1 MNHFK
6 NIIKAHLDSR
16 AATDALFA
24 KSYQKESKNID
35 ECCNYIISEVEKTNR
50 QGFADEEIFNFAI
63 HYYDEDEIKDVEK
76 APGCKI
82 VVNTKLSAPTTPII
96 NAKTNSKPNSKPN
109 KKELIEEFEKRQLS
123 LF

>member
-1 MNHFK
+1 MDHFK
-6 NIIKAHLDSR
+6 KAIKDYLDNR
-16 AATDALFA
+16 AKEDVLFA
-24 KSYQKESKNID
+24 KSYAKENKNID

-50 QGFADEEIFNFAI
+50 QGFAEEEIFNFAI

-96 NAKTNSKPNSKPN
+96 KAKTNSKPNN
-109 KKELIEEFEKRQLS
+109 KELIEEFEKRQLS